1 MHNVTTDFIAAMR
14 DTGRRFDAQ
23 ITVGDT
29 VYDLSVI
36 ESLTVNIDGG
46 FPSTAMQSITA
57 TIRGDFD
64 APNGVIDNVKIGVET
79 DNGFEYINYGKF
91 YLVNDDGTGYN
102 TDTDMW
108 TITAYDALVNT
119 MLEIPTAE
127 DSGDETDE
135 STDDTTDDTVAETEK
150 VVSVQELLNGAI
162 EILNGVGVTSTLP
175 DMTAY
180 KVNASA
186 YSGKTYRDFL
196 ENVAEV
202 LCGIIRV
209 KDNKLVLI
217 RPSEVESEKIELQDL
232 TSASINDS
240 VQISGVQLNGTT
252 GLQKI
257 LSDEASTETQV
268 TISDNPIVEYLVDNS
283 STTAEQLNAVKSN
296 YTAYLLGKTLTSV
309 TASTTGVLWYDIG
322 DTVNIVNKKDS
333 LDYPFIFTK
342 SAITMSNG
350 LTQSVESSLT
360 AKTENITYTADSKL
374 KSVTSEINRLSSGL
388 QFKVS
393 KGDVVSEINQSPE
406 KISLKANRIEIDSDN
421 FKLSTDGKI
430 IAKSGTIAGFD
441 LTDTAFEKNFTVDG
455 VNYKFKITSDT
466 TSETATYLISLA
478 EQNAGEYSF
487 AVDTKGNVE
496 CGDLYGG
503 TVNCNRINL
512 ETSIFDSTNQN
523 VFAAANAN
531 GDTYVA
537 YSRFLDG
544 KRTFIGGG
552 TIQFEIKNG
561 TRCSIIKESQSPS
574 RTIFRP
580 NTNGGAYLGSGSYKW
595 HSIYCTDG
603 AFNGSDRKLK
613 ENIADLDP
621 ESNKAFVMALRPVSY
636 KLKAG
641 EGKRT
646 HNGFIAQEVR
656 DAAEQTV
663 GDIAAYQASVV
674 EGDEEKYFD
683 PTVPDDKL
691 LWQLNYN
698 ELIAPLI
705 KLVQTQQNEIE
716 QLKKEV
722 EELK

>member
-23 ITVGDT
+23 IIVGNT
-29 VYDLSVI
+29 VYDLSAI

-57 TIRGDFD
+57 TIRDDFS
-64 APNGVIDNVKIGVET
+64 APDGVIDNVKIGVET

-91 YLVNDDGTGYN
+91 FLSNDDGTGYN

-119 MLEIPTAE
+119 MTEIPTIE
-127 DSGDETDE
+127 DEDGN
-135 STDDTTDDTVAETEK
+135 DTTDDTVDAEKTI
-150 VVSVQELLNGAI
+150 SVQELLNGAI
-162 EILNGVGVTSTLP
+162 EILNSVGVTSTLP

-180 KVNASA
+180 TVIASA
-186 YSGKTYRDFL
+186 YSSQTYRDLL
-196 ENVAEV
+196 EDIAEV

-209 KDNKLVLI
+209 KDNKLILI
-217 RPSEVESEKIELQDL
+217 RPSEVESTKIELQDL

-240 VQISGVQLNGTT
+240 VQISGVQLNGTA
-252 GLQKI
+252 GIQKI
-257 LSDEASTETQV
+257 LNNEASTEVQV

-283 STTAEQLNAVKSN
+283 STVTEQLNAVKSN

-309 TASTTGVLWYDIG
+309 TANTTGVAWYDIG
-322 DTVNIVNKKDS
+322 DMVNIANKKDN
-333 LDYPFIFTK
+333 LDYPFVFTK
-342 SAITMSNG
+342 SAITLSNG

-360 AKTENITYTADSKL
+360 SKTEDIIYTADSKL
-374 KSVTSEINRLSSGL
+374 KGVTSEINRLSSGL
-388 QFKVS
+388 QLKVS

-406 KISLKANRIEIDSDN
+406 KISLKANRIEIDSDK
-421 FKLSTDGKI
+421 FKLSADGKI
-430 IAKSGTIAGFD
+430 VAESGTIAGFD
-441 LTDTAFEKNFTVDG
+441 LTNTAFEKNFAVGG

-487 AVDTKGNVE
+487 AVDTKGNIE

-503 TVNCNRINL
+503 KISCTKVNLSSSINDATEQSVL
-512 ETSIFDSTNQN
+512 T
-523 VFAAANAN
+523 ARN
-531 GDTYVA
+531 GSGHTYIGYA
-537 YSRFLDG
+537 RKLDG
-544 KRTFIGGG
+544 KNTIIAGGKV
-552 TIQFEIKNG
+552 QFQPQNG
-561 TRCSIIKESQSPS
+561 TNCSLFKESSS
-574 RTIFRP
+574 NARTIFRP
-580 NTNGGAYLGSGSYKW
+580 DTNGGAYLGSGSYKW

-613 ENIADLDP
+613 ENIADLDA
-621 ESNKAFVMALRPVSY
+621 ESNKAFVLSLRPVSY
-636 KLKAG
+636 KLKTG

-656 DAAEQTV
+656 EAAETTV
-663 GDIAAYQASVV
+663 GDIAAYQASVID
-674 EGDEEKYFD
+674 GDEEKYYD
-683 PTVPDDKL
+683 PTVPDEKL
-691 LWQLNYN
+691 LWQLNYS
-698 ELIAPLI
+698 ELIAPI
-705 KLVQTQQNEIE
+705 VKLVQSQQQEIE

-722 EELK
+722 EKLK

>member
-23 ITVGDT
+23 IIVGDT
-29 VYDLSVI
+29 VYDLSAI

-57 TIRGDFD
+57 TIRDDFS
-64 APNGVIDNVKIGVET
+64 APDGVIDNVKIGVET

-91 YLVNDDGTGYN
+91 FLSNDDGTGYN

-119 MLEIPTAE
+119 MTEIPTIE
-127 DSGDETDE
+127 DENGN
-135 STDDTTDDTVAETEK
+135 DTTDDAVDAEKTI
-150 VVSVQELLNGAI
+150 SVQELLNGAI
-162 EILNGVGVTSTLP
+162 EILNSVGVTSTLP

-180 KVNASA
+180 TVIASA
-186 YSGKTYRDFL
+186 YSSQTYRDLL
-196 ENVAEV
+196 EDIAEV

-217 RPSEVESEKIELQDL
+217 RPGEVESTKIELQDL

-240 VQISGVQLNGTT
+240 VQISGVQLNGTA

-257 LSDEASTETQV
+257 LSDEASTEVQV

-283 STTAEQLNAVKSN
+283 STAAEQLNAVKSN

-309 TASTTGVLWYDIG
+309 TANTTGVAWYDIG
-322 DTVNIVNKKDS
+322 DFVNITNKKDN
-333 LDYPFIFTK
+333 LDYPFVFTK
-342 SAITMSNG
+342 SAITLSNG

-360 AKTENITYTADSKL
+360 SKTEDIIYTADSKL
-374 KSVTSEINRLSSGL
+374 KGVTSEINRLSSGL
-388 QFKVS
+388 QLKVS

-406 KISLKANRIEIDSDN
+406 KISLKANRIEIDSDT
-421 FKLSTDGKI
+421 FKLSADGKI
-430 IAKSGTIAGFD
+430 VAESGTIAGFD
-441 LTDTAFEKNFTVDG
+441 LTNTAFEKNFAVGG

-503 TVNCNRINL
+503 AISCTKVNLSSCINDAT
-512 ETSIFDSTNQN
+512 ERS
-523 VFAAANAN
+523 VFTAKN
-531 GDTYVA
+531 GSGHTYIGYA
-537 YSRFLDG
+537 RKLDG
-544 KRTFIGGG
+544 NNTIIAGG
-552 TIQFEIKNG
+552 TVQFQPMKG
-561 TRCSIIKESQSPS
+561 TNCSLFKEATSNA

-580 NTNGGAYLGSGSYKW
+580 DTNGGAYLGSGSYKW

-613 ENIADLDP
+613 ENIADLDA

-674 EGDEEKYFD
+674 EGDKEKYFD

-722 EELK
+722 EKLK

>member
-23 ITVGDT
+23 IIVGDT
-29 VYDLSVI
+29 VYDLSAI

-57 TIRGDFD
+57 TIRGDFS
-64 APNGVIDNVKIGVET
+64 APDGVIDNVKIGVET

-91 YLVNDDGTGYN
+91 FLSNDDGTGYN

-108 TITAYDALVNT
+108 TVTAYDALVNT
-119 MLEIPTAE
+119 MTEIPTIE
-127 DSGDETDE
+127 DENGN
-135 STDDTTDDTVAETEK
+135 DTTDDTVDAEKTI
-150 VVSVQELLNGAI
+150 SVQELLNGAI
-162 EILNGVGVTSTLP
+162 EILNSVGVTSTLP

-180 KVNASA
+180 TVIASA
-186 YSGKTYRDFL
+186 YSSQTYRDLL
-196 ENVAEV
+196 EDIAEV

-217 RPSEVESEKIELQDL
+217 RPGEVESTKIELQDL

-240 VQISGVQLNGTT
+240 VQISGVQLNGTA

-257 LSDEASTETQV
+257 LSDEASTEVQV

-283 STTAEQLNAVKSN
+283 STAAEQLNAVKSN

-309 TASTTGVLWYDIG
+309 TANTTGVAWYDIG
-322 DTVNIVNKKDS
+322 DFVNITNKKDN
-333 LDYPFIFTK
+333 LDYPFVFTK
-342 SAITMSNG
+342 SAITLSNG

-360 AKTENITYTADSKL
+360 SKTEEITYTADSKL
-374 KSVTSEINRLSSGL
+374 KGVTSEINRLSSGL
-388 QFKVS
+388 QLKVS

-406 KISLKANRIEIDSDN
+406 KISLKANRIEIDSDK
-421 FKLSTDGKI
+421 FKLSADGKI
-430 IAKSGTIAGFD
+430 VAESGTIAGFD
-441 LTDTAFEKNFTVDG
+441 LTNTAFEKNFAVAG

-487 AVDTKGNVE
+487 AVDTQGNIE

-503 TVNCNRINL
+503 AISCTKVNLSSSINDAT
-512 ETSIFDSTNQN
+512 EKS
-523 VFAAANAN
+523 VFTAKN
-531 GDTYVA
+531 GSGHTYIGYA
-537 YSRFLDG
+537 RKLDG
-544 KRTFIGGG
+544 KNTIIAGG
-552 TIQFEIKNG
+552 TVQFQPQNG
-561 TRCSIIKESQSPS
+561 TNCSLFKESSS
-574 RTIFRP
+574 NARTIFRP
-580 NTNGGAYLGSGSYKW
+580 DTNGGAYLGSGSYKW

-613 ENIADLDP
+613 ENIADLDA
-621 ESNKAFVMALRPVSY
+621 ERNKAFVLSLRPVSY
-636 KLKAG
+636 KLKTG

-656 DAAEQTV
+656 DAAETTV
-663 GDIAAYQASVV
+663 GDIAAYQASVID
-674 EGDEEKYFD
+674 GDEEKYFD
-683 PTVPDDKL
+683 PTVSDEKL
-691 LWQLNYN
+691 LWQLNYS
-698 ELIAPLI
+698 ELIAPI
-705 KLVQTQQNEIE
+705 VKLVQSQQQEIE
-716 QLKKEV
+716 KLKEEV
-722 EELK
+722 EKLK